1 MYSLPTSVPFKIKL
15 SKEDS
20 GLAEKDYTFFFAH
33 FNEK

>member
-1 MYSLPTSVPFKIKL
+1 MFSLPTSVPFKIKL

-20 GLAEKDYTFFFAH
+20 GFAEKYYTIFAH